1 MRLHENKE
9 LFRQA
14 VQFTSQQMG
23 IPEIYVEKDYWVTF
37 ILHAVFSSPIGTE
50 TVFKGGTSLLKCHGH
65 INRFS
70 EDVDLIALRKEG
82 ETDNKLKSK
91 LKKIS
96 KVISDLLPEVEVADV
111 TRKMGMTRKTAH
123 SYAKEFDGNYGQV
136 RDVII
141 VEATWLG
148 YFEPYTILPIS
159 SFIYDMM
166 IKNGQSTL
174 AQEYGLHPFEAKV
187 LVTNRTFCEK
197 IMSLV
202 RFSYSSNPVNDLKK
216 KIRHTYDLHQLL
228 QDSEIEE
235 FFESPRFDEMLLRV
249 AKDDVKSFRN
259 NNAWLAHH
267 PSQALMFSD
276 LEKLWSEMKSTYN
289 GGFKLLVFGENIAT
303 DEQILSSLVKIKSR
317 LDRINWDITIP
328 PSSQE
333 E

>member
-82 ETDNKLKSK
+82 ETDNKLKGK

-166 IKNGQSTL
+166 INNGQSTL
-174 AQEYGLHPFEAKV
+174 AQEYGLHLFEAKV
-187 LVTNRTFCEK
+187 LVTSRTFCEK

-202 RFSYSSNPVNDLKK
+202 RFSYTSDPVNDLKK

-276 LEKLWSEMKSTYN
+276 LEKLWGEMKSTYN
-289 GGFKLLVFGENIAT
+289 GEFKLLVFGENIAT
-303 DEQILSSLVKIKSR
+303 DEQILSSLLKIKSR